1 MVCRILV
8 DKPLSDL
15 MLIYCQLEPLG
26 QISVKFESKS
36 AIFVLENE
44 IENAVCIRAAILLRP
59 QQVNLPGVRMCQP
72 IAILW
77 CCSDLVSSGPTICV
91 SVSKRSSV
99 YTVHPNTIFKT
110 SKW

>member
-8 DKPLSDL
+8 DKTLSDL

-59 QQVNLPGVRMCQP
+59 QQVNLPGVRMHTSMCQP

-91 SVSKRSSV
+91 SVSKR
-99 YTVHPNTIFKT
+99 
-110 SKW
+110 